1 MAGLGCLNF
10 LSKVH
15 LISPRPSQA
24 AVYHYAAEIP
34 LQYLDALDNPYLKVE
49 KTVIITRQLVDLPAI
64 PTTGQNIITDGPF
77 LNLVARI
84 LEEALDYEK
93 SQPKPKRQDL

>member
-1 MAGLGCLNF
+1 MFKN

-15 LISPRPSQA
+15 LISPQPSQA

-34 LQYLDALDNPYLKVE
+34 LQYLDALHNPYLKVE
-49 KTVIITRQLVDLPAI
+49 KTVIITRQLVGLPALPI
-64 PTTGQNIITDGPF
+64 TGQNMITDGPF
-77 LNLVARI
+77 LRLMAQI

-93 SQPKPKRQDL
+93 SQPKPKSQDL